1 MFALK
6 DIHYRHIVMNG
17 SIRKAQT
24 EYELLKIYINHGIL

>member
-24 EYELLKIYINHGIL
+24 E

>member
-17 SIRKAQT
+17 RIRKAQT
-24 EYELLKIYINHGIL
+24 E